1 MTNGFPSQDYN
12 QSQPRGTEEKT
23 EGTFRC
29 MNAKAMNIARI
40 KLEFQVKV

>member
-12 QSQPRGTEEKT
+12 QSERGTEGKN
-23 EGTFRC
+23 EGTFRYVD
-29 MNAKAMNIARI
+29 AKAMNIVRI